1 MTCNANIWSRVE
13 LLSSSARVTSVKFQ
27 QGGSVWDTWTHRTD
41 QGYLGPSK
49 SDCFLTWSCTMH
61 ILAKSARDSWTTFC
75 VHNMVINRLSLIWSC
90 SVWESFQ
97 QFGADLPT
105 TILAILNSCQSFGTV
120 PMQRLA
126 SEIGKLR
133 QFAQL
138 FSAIPTLLVAIRH
151 HATLPL
157 AIFRNR
163 QNGRA
168 PPHCDALQL
177 SENLFHLSVGV
188 FDISISHI
196 DFRYIDTFWIYRYR
210 YRYR

>member
-1 MTCNANIWSRVE
+1 MHIICSHVMAINCLGLLWSR
-13 LLSSSARVTSVKFQ
+13 
-27 QGGSVWDTWTHRTD
+27 
-41 QGYLGPSK
+41 
-49 SDCFLTWSCTMH
+49 
-61 ILAKSARDSWTTFC
+61 
-75 VHNMVINRLSLIWSC
+75 
-90 SVWESFQ
+90 SVWESWQ

-105 TILAILNSCQSFGTV
+105 TILAILNSCQSFATV

-138 FSAIPTLLVAIRH
+138 FAAIPTLLVAIRH
-151 HATLPL
+151 HATLPR

-177 SENLFHLSVGV
+177 SENIFHLPVDKTGIASNRARFCLSKTRVKQTQQYLIDYTYKAI
-188 FDISISHI
+188 FILSSKSII
-196 DFRYIDTFWIYRYR
+196 QFRYSFREACIRQNRWIFKKNPKGEVGSFPI
-210 YRYR
+210 